1 MTGYGRGS
9 AEGEHFAVS
18 VDLKTVNN
26 RFLDV
31 HLRLSGEL
39 SSLEPVIKR
48 QISSRLSR
56 GRVDATVN
64 FERTAQTAYELN
76 RPLIAGYVTALREMQ
91 KEFSIGGEL
100 DINVLARLPGA
111 LQPARDGLGDDV
123 VAGIQKALA
132 EGLDEL
138 ERMRAQEGETLRQE
152 MAERIYLIDPLGHF
166 LAQRLDKIDALVPTI
181 ESAAAGLVDAY
192 RARLQKRI
200 GELLNRNGQ
209 VVEIDPARLAQ
220 EVAYLSDRSDVSEEM
235 VRLRS
240 HLTQFREALSS
251 TGETGKMLDF
261 LLQELNREA
270 NTTLSK
276 STDLSIKEA
285 ALAIKAEVEKLREQ
299 VQNVE

>member
-9 AEGEHFAVS
+9 AVGEHFSVS

-31 HLRLSGEL
+31 HLRLGGEL
-39 SSLEPVIKR
+39 SSLEPAIKR

-56 GRVDATVN
+56 GRVDVTIS
-64 FERTAQTAYELN
+64 FEKTSQTAYELN
-76 RPLIAGYVTALREMQ
+76 RPLIAGYVNALREMQ
-91 KEFSIGGEL
+91 TEFNIAGEL

-111 LQPARDGLGDDV
+111 LQPARDGLSDDV
-123 VAGIQKALA
+123 VAGIEQAVA
-132 EGLDEL
+132 GALDEL
-138 ERMRAQEGETLRQE
+138 EQMRAQEGETLQRE
-152 MAERIYLIDPLGHF
+152 MAERI
-166 LAQRLDKIDALVPTI
+166 DKIDKLVPTI
-181 ESAAAGLVDAY
+181 ENAAAGLVDAY
-192 RARLQKRI
+192 QVRLQKRI
-200 GELLNRNGQ
+200 GELLSRNGQ
-209 VVEIDPARLAQ
+209 LVEIDQGRMAQ

-240 HLTQFREALSS
+240 HLAQFRDALNS

-285 ALAIKAEVEKLREQ
+285 ALGIKAEVEKIREQ

>member
-1 MTGYGRGS
+1 MKSMTGYGRGS
-9 AEGEHFAVS
+9 ADGEHFALS
-18 VDLKTVNN
+18 VDVKTVNN
-26 RFLDV
+26 RFLDI

-39 SSLEPVIKR
+39 SSLEPIIKR

-56 GRVDATVN
+56 GRVDVTVN
-64 FERTAQTAYELN
+64 FEKTAQTAYELN
-76 RPLIAGYVTALREMQ
+76 WSLIAGYVNALREMQ
-91 KEFSIGGEL
+91 KEFSIAGDL

-111 LQPARDGLGDDV
+111 LQPAREGLGDDV
-123 VAGIQKALA
+123 VAGIEKALA
-132 EGLDEL
+132 ESLDEL
-138 ERMRAQEGETLRQE
+138 ERMRSQEGEALRQE
-152 MAERIYLIDPLGHF
+152 MAERI
-166 LAQRLDKIDALVPTI
+166 DKIDALVPTI
-181 ESAAAGLVDAY
+181 ENAAAGLVDAY

-200 GELLNRNGQ
+200 GELLSRNGQ
-209 VVEIDPARLAQ
+209 LVEIDPARLAQ

-240 HLTQFREALSS
+240 HLMQFREALNSS
-251 TGETGKMLDF
+251 GETGKMLDF

-285 ALAIKAEVEKLREQ
+285 ALGIKAEVEKLREQ

>member
-1 MTGYGRGS
+1 MKSMTGYGRGS
-9 AEGEHFAVS
+9 ADGEHFAVS

-48 QISSRLSR
+48 RISSRLSR
-56 GRVDATVN
+56 GRVDVTVN
-64 FERTAQTAYELN
+64 FEKTSQSAYELN
-76 RPLIAGYVTALREMQ
+76 RPLIAGYVNALREMQ
-91 KEFSIGGEL
+91 KEFSISGEV

-111 LQPARDGLGDDV
+111 LQPSRDGIGDDV
-123 VAGIQKALA
+123 VAGIEKALD

-138 ERMRAQEGETLRQE
+138 ERMRAQEGETLRRE
-152 MAERIYLIDPLGHF
+152 MAERI
-166 LAQRLDKIDALVPTI
+166 DKIDALVPTI
-181 ESAAAGLVDAY
+181 ENAAAGLVDAY
-192 RARLQKRI
+192 RERLQKRI
-200 GELLNRNGQ
+200 GELVNRGGQ
-209 VVEIDPARLAQ
+209 LIEVDPARLAQ

-240 HLTQFREALSS
+240 HLTQFREALNSG
-251 TGETGKMLDF
+251 GETGKMLDF

-276 STDLSIKEA
+276 STDMSIKEA
-285 ALAIKAEVEKLREQ
+285 ALAIKAEVEKIREQ